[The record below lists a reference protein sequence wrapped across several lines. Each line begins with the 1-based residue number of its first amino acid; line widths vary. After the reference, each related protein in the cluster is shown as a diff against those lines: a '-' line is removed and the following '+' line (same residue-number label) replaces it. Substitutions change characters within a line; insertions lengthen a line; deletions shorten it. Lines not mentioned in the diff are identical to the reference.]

1 MKVSDGFKT
10 LVLDNL
16 ADLGDVTPRSMFGGV
31 GLYCGGLFFG
41 IMAAD
46 VLYLKVDDS
55 NRRDY
60 DRRGMQPLTPYV
72 ARPITMKY
80 YAVPIDVVE
89 SPLELIQWAR
99 KAVAVA
105 ARAAGGA

>member
-16 ADLGDVTPRSMFGGV
+16 ADLGDVTPRAMFGGV
-31 GLYCGGLFFG
+31 GLYCGDLFFG

-46 VLYLKVDDS
+46 VLYLKVDDG

-60 DRRGMQPLTPYV
+60 DRRGMRPLKPYLE
-72 ARPITMKY
+72 RPITMKY
-80 YAVPIDVVE
+80 YACLLYT
-89 SPLELIQWAR
+89 SPSPR
-99 KAVAVA
+99 D
-105 ARAAGGA
+105 